1 MGAKSYTGHYPEHGN
16 LTFIKSSYQNQPNVV
31 LHSTETSAISK
42 PDASG
47 VDNLVSHK
55 ENWNPKAINEET
67 FLE

>member
-55 ENWNPKAINEET
+55 EN
-67 FLE
+67 